1 MEKLEE
7 ENLWKHINYVRT
19 CSKRFGSF
27 TSESASDAA
36 VTINVKKVGTRSL
49 ILRERS
55 NCYWRINT
63 G

>member
-1 MEKLEE
+1 M
-7 ENLWKHINYVRT
+7 RT
-19 CSKRFGSF
+19 CSKRFGLF

-36 VTINVKKVGTRSL
+36 VTINVKKVGSRSL